1 MATTLIGILSAA
13 LLLAGRELL
22 AQHPDANTVPT
33 GAWGTVN
40 VMGPSL
46 RGTLTVV
53 RTAGGEWSATAGEA
67 RAPGVIRDR
76 QVEFQFPGGQGH
88 LELEVRAD
96 ERTLRG
102 FWRQPRGNVIGWFAT
117 PVTLAATG
125 AGTFTGA
132 LAPLPDQFSLYLT
145 MQQTD
150 SGVRAMF
157 HNPEAGWNGGR
168 SWFRTRRDSTTLE
181 FLDPATSKV
190 RQQQPYNPGTG
201 AITMDFG
208 TAFDLMPMGLDA
220 ATGLVPRPPSDPP
233 YTYRV
238 PTEQGDGWRSGS
250 AASAG
255 LDEKILTSLV
265 QRIAATDVL
274 EPTAPRIHSVLVA
287 RHGRLV
293 LEEYFFGYSG
303 DRAHDIRSAGKT
315 FTSLMAGIAID
326 RGLFSADT
334 PVYPFLG
341 ARRVD
346 DDPRRPLIAVRH
358 LLTHTT
364 GLACDDNDEQSPGQE
379 DRMYEQSAQ
388 PDWYRYALDLPMAH
402 DPGSAYTYC
411 TAGINLT
418 GAMIA
423 KGSGSSV
430 LEFFRT
436 HVADPLDMR
445 GWHMNLMPSGDAYA
459 GGGAWLRPRD
469 LLKLGQVFLDGG
481 TWNGRRIVSQRWVDV
496 STRPHVD
503 VPDGS
508 ADGYGWHMQPIQAH
522 GRAWR
527 MYYASGNGGQL
538 VMVVPDLDL
547 VVAFMAGNFNRYPI
561 WRTLRDEL
569 LPTYIVGAATTGD

>member
-1 MATTLIGILSAA
+1 MWI
-13 LLLAGRELL
+13 LAGRELL
-22 AQHPDANTVPT
+22 AQQPDGSTVPT
-33 GAWGTVN
+33 GAWGAVN
-40 VMGPSL
+40 VMGPAL
-46 RGTLTVV
+46 RGPLTVV
-53 RTAGGEWSATAGEA
+53 RTGRGTWTATVADSK
-67 RAPGVIRDR
+67 APGAVQDR
-76 QVEFQFPGGQGH
+76 QVGFQFADQQGH
-88 LELEVRAD
+88 LELEARDNA
-96 ERTLRG
+96 RTLRG

-125 AGTFTGA
+125 AGTYSGA

-168 SWFRTRRDSTTLE
+168 SWFLARRDSTTLE
-181 FLDPATSKV
+181 FLDPASGKV

-208 TAFDLMPMGLDA
+208 TAFDLMPTRLDA
-220 ATGLVPRPPSDPP
+220 ATGLVPRPPSGPP
-233 YTYRV
+233 YAYRV
-238 PTEQGDGWRSGS
+238 PVEYGDGWRSGS
-250 AASAG
+250 ASSTG
-255 LDEKILTSLV
+255 LDENLLAVLV
-265 QRIAATDVL
+265 DRIAATDVL
-274 EPTAPRIHSVLVA
+274 QPTAPRIHSVLVA

-293 LEEYFFGYSG
+293 LEEYFFGYLA

-326 RGLFSADT
+326 RGHFTADT

-341 ARRVD
+341 AVPVG
-346 DDPRRPLIAVRH
+346 DDPRRRRIVLRH
-358 LLTHTT
+358 LLTHST

-388 PDWYRYALDLPMAH
+388 PDWYRYALELPMAH
-402 DPGSAYTYC
+402 EPGSAYAYC

-423 KGSGSSV
+423 KGSGSST
-430 LEFFRT
+430 LEFFRS

-469 LLKLGQVFLDGG
+469 LLKLGQVFLSGG

-496 STRPHVD
+496 STRPHID

-508 ADGYGWHMQPIQAH
+508 ADGYGWHIQPIQAH

-547 VVAFMAGNFNRYPI
+547 VVAFTAGNFNRYPI
-561 WRTLRDEL
+561 WRTFRDEL
-569 LPTYIVGAATTGD
+569 LPAYIVRAATTGH